1 MTNTSWLPKVL
12 RWMFAVF
19 SILAALGAVAL
30 CVLWLIDPHLP
41 PNTRFAEPLGVF
53 LLGHPG
59 TVAFQNSTFTLT
71 ALHGNVLLTVEQAG
85 GLIEVLKH
93 YGLPVLIL
101 NAAFFALLFDLL
113 RRLFRNVG
121 RGESFTW
128 QSVRL
133 VQIVGGSLIVFS
145 LVSAFAESWFVHAA
159 YAYLVQHAALSIS
172 GTILHLP
179 QAQTHGIGIGR
190 GHGFPF
196 GSPMFFSGLLVL
208 ALSEVFRQ
216 GLVLKSEN
224 DLTV

>member
-1 MTNTSWLPKVL
+1 MSNTAWLPKAL
-12 RWMFAVF
+12 RWLFAFF
-19 SILAALGAVAL
+19 SIAVALGAVAL
-30 CVLWLIDPHLP
+30 CVLWLVDPHLP
-41 PNTRFAEPLGVF
+41 PGARFAKPLGAV
-53 LLGHPG
+53 LLGQPG

-71 ALHGNVLLTVEQAG
+71 ALHGDVLLTVKQAD

-101 NAAFFALLFDLL
+101 HTAFFALLFDLL

-121 RGESFTW
+121 RSESFTW

-133 VQIVGGSLIVFS
+133 VQIVGLSLIVFS

-159 YAYLVQHAALSIS
+159 YAYLAQHAALSIS
-172 GTILHLP
+172 GTMLHLP
-179 QAQTHGIGIGR
+179 QAETHGYNFR
-190 GHGFPF
+190 F
-196 GSPMFFSGLLVL
+196 GSMFFSGLLVL